1 MNKRLCVNCLWENHF
16 ARTCRSFSAC
26 IFSGCGTRHHSLLH
40 PPREQKAREVVPA
53 VGTVETNSLV
63 NAIENSPEGQCAVIG
78 SGKGG
83 SEMDAV

>member
-1 MNKRLCVNCLWENHF
+1 MGNHF

-26 IFSGCGTRHHSLLH
+26 LFSGVCGTRHHSLLH

-53 VGTVETNSLV
+53 VGTVDEIPESNSLV
-63 NAIENSPEGQCAVIG
+63 NAIENSPEGQCAAIG